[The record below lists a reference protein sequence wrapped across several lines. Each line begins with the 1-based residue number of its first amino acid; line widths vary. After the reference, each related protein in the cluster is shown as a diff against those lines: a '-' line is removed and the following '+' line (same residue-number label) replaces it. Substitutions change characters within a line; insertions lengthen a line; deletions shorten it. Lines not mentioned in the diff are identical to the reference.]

1 LSGFGV
7 ASLLPE
13 RWSASDTLSW
23 DPYATLGVSRSAS
36 ADEIRRAYRT
46 LAKELHP
53 DVRPGDKAS
62 EDRFKRATAAFNLLS
77 DPVMKSRFDRG
88 EIDADGNERMA
99 FNARGPRQGARAH
112 AGAGAAP
119 GAGGAAGAGDPFDLG
134 DIFSDLFGPGL
145 GGARTY
151 SRMRGRDIRFT
162 LDIDFLDSIIG
173 AKRRI
178 SLAEGRTLD
187 VAIPAGV
194 ETGQVLR
201 LKNQGG
207 VGVQGGPA
215 GDALVELRVRPH
227 AFFRREGQDVHMDLN
242 ISLTEAVEGARIQ
255 APTPS
260 GAVTLT
266 IPAGSNT
273 GKVLRLKGKGVAG
286 QGDQFVRLQVV
297 LPETSDDDLRKFV
310 KKWPKRDYVPPRPN
324 G

>member
-1 LSGFGV
+1 M
-7 ASLLPE
+7 
-13 RWSASDTLSW
+13 SW
-23 DPYATLGVSRSAS
+23 DPYSVLGLARTAT
-36 ADEIRRAYRT
+36 ADDIRRAYRA

-53 DVRPGDKAS
+53 DVRPNDKQA
-62 EDRFKRATAAFNLLS
+62 EERFKRATAAFNLLS
-77 DPVMKSRFDRG
+77 DPVMKSRYDRG

-99 FNARGPRQGARAH
+99 FNSRPRQSARAH
-112 AGAGAAP
+112 AGAGAGAGPGGP
-119 GAGGAAGAGDPFDLG
+119 GAGGANDAFDLG
-134 DIFSDLFGPGL
+134 DIFSDLFGPGF
-145 GGARTY
+145 GNGRTY

-162 LDIDFLDSIIG
+162 LEINFLDSING
-173 AKRRI
+173 AKRRV

-194 ETGQVLR
+194 ESGQVLR

-207 VGVQGGPA
+207 AGVGGGPA
-215 GDALVELRVRPH
+215 GDALVELTVRPH

-242 ISLTEAVEGARIQ
+242 ISLTEAVEGGRVQ

-260 GAVTLT
+260 GNVTLT

-273 GKVLRLKGKGVAG
+273 GKTLRLKGKGVAG

-297 LPETSDDDLRKFV
+297 LPEAADEELKKFV
-310 KKWPKRDYVPPRPN
+310 KKWPKRDYIPPRPQ